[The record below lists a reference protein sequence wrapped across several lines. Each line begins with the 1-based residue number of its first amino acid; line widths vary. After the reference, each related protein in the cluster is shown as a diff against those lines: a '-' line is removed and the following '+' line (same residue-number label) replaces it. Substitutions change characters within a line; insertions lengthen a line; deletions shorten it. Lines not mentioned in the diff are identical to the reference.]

1 MSVKNNDVA
10 LGMPL
15 SNKAVRLEILYDE
28 VFGEKRVSVAKNGEI
43 INVIEG
49 DEAEKLLH
57 KLTDVEIELNANYEV

>member
-28 VFGEKRVSVAKNGEI
+28 IFGEKRISVAKNGKI
-43 INVIEG
+43 INMIEG
-49 DEAEKLLH
+49 NDAEILLH
-57 KLTDVEIELNANYEV
+57 KLTDVEIKLVDTYEA